1 MKKKLY
7 SLALAV
13 ALSLSAAVLVVGATA
28 LAAAPDVPWQSV
40 QISAEAE
47 DGPSYAA
54 KILAECIPEAEV
66 AALDYI
72 DQVPVEGEQAAE
84 LCVSWTAHEQ
94 QNDCIRRAMIDLAG
108 VDNVVVIVE

>member
-7 SLALAV
+7 SLIIVTAALV
-13 ALSLSAAVLVVGATA
+13 AGATA
-28 LAAAPDVPWQSV
+28 FAAAPDVPWQSV
-40 QISAEAE
+40 QISAETA
-47 DGPSYAA
+47 DGPAFAA
-54 KILAECIPEAEV
+54 KVLAECIPEAEV

-72 DQVPVEGEQAAE
+72 DQVPMDGEQAAE

-94 QNDCIRRAMIDLAG
+94 QNDCIRRALIDLAG